1 MQNIETKWLED
12 FLALEET
19 RNFSQAAEQRSLSQ
33 PAFSRRI
40 RALEH
45 AVGVELFD
53 RTSTPLQLTDHGRLF
68 HSQVRSVL
76 EQLQNGLTELSGA
89 GLTGKAKLSIA
100 AAHSLSLAV
109 LPTIVE
115 TIARNDNSFIC
126 HVEAID
132 ADQAVQTLR
141 EGKSDFILSFHDEEL
156 LQTPFRCLKLFDA
169 ELIPVYADN
178 GRALRYTLE
187 QTDIP
192 LLNYTPT
199 SYLGR
204 LVNRC
209 LSAVNENTFRP
220 VFVSSMADLLKRM
233 TLDGYG
239 VAWLPTYL
247 INEVQDRFTRI
258 KDLPAIPIEAYVYRM
273 ETRLSPAAER
283 FWNALPA
290 LSTNE
295 RRT

>member
-1 MQNIETKWLED
+1 MQNIETKWLQD
-12 FLALEET
+12 FLALEEL
-19 RNFSQAAEQRSLSQ
+19 RNFSHAAEQRSLSQ

-40 RALEH
+40 RALED

-53 RTSTPLQLTDHGRLF
+53 RASTPLQLTDQGRLF
-68 HSQVRSVL
+68 HSQARSLL
-76 EQLQNGLTELSGA
+76 EQLQNDLNELTGA
-89 GLTGKAKLSIA
+89 SLTGKGKLSIA
-100 AAHSLSLAV
+100 AAHSLSLAI
-109 LPTIVE
+109 LPTIVGS
-115 TIARNDNSFIC
+115 IARNDDSFVC

-132 ADQAVQTLR
+132 ADEAVQTLR

-169 ELIPVYADN
+169 ELIPVCSND
-178 GRALRYTLE
+178 GHSPRFTLG
-187 QTDIP
+187 DASVP

-209 LSAVNENTFRP
+209 LSTMSENVFYT

-233 TLDGYG
+233 ALDGYG
-239 VAWLPTYL
+239 AAWLPTYL
-247 INEVQDRFTRI
+247 VSENQDRFTRL
-258 KDLPAIPIEAYVYRM
+258 DLPSIPIEVYAYRM

-283 FWNALPA
+283 FWKALRPFSPA
-290 LSTNE
+290 D
-295 RRT
+295 

>member
-12 FLALEET
+12 FLALEEL
-19 RNFSQAAEQRSLSQ
+19 RNFSHAAEQRNLSQ

-68 HSQVRSVL
+68 HSQTRRLL
-76 EQLQNGLTELSGA
+76 EQLQSNLSELSGA
-89 GLTGKAKLSIA
+89 NLTGKTKLTIA

-109 LPTIVE
+109 LPTVIE
-115 TIARNDNSFIC
+115 SIAQRDDSFVC

-132 ADQAVQTLR
+132 AHQAVQTLR
-141 EGKSDFILSFHDEEL
+141 EGKSDFILSFHDEDL
-156 LQTPFRCLKLFDA
+156 LQTPFRCLKLLDA
-169 ELIPVYADN
+169 ELIPVYVGNKQAP
-178 GRALRYTLE
+178 RFSPE
-187 QTDIP
+187 QTGIP

-204 LVNRC
+204 LVNRH
-209 LSAVNENTFRP
+209 LFTMDENIFHT
-220 VFVSSMADLLKRM
+220 VFVSSMAELLKRM
-233 TLDGYG
+233 ALNGYG

-247 INEVQDRFTRI
+247 VQEAQNRFTRL
-258 KDLPAIPIEAYVYRM
+258 DLPAIPIEAYAYRM
-273 ETRLSPAAER
+273 EARLSSAAEH
-283 FWNALPA
+283 FWSALHS
-290 LSTNE
+290 LSSDA
-295 RRT
+295 

>member
-12 FLALEET
+12 FLALEEL
-19 RNFSQAAEQRSLSQ
+19 RNFSQAAERRSLSQ

-68 HSQVRSVL
+68 HSQARNL
-76 EQLQNGLTELSGA
+76 LQQLQSDLDELSGA
-89 GLTGKAKLSIA
+89 GLTGKTRISIA

-109 LPTIVE
+109 LPKIIE
-115 TIARNDNSFIC
+115 TVAQHDDSFVC

-132 ADQAVQTLR
+132 ADRAVQTLR

-169 ELIPVYADN
+169 ELIPVYAGD
-178 GRALRYTLE
+178 GCLSALG

-204 LVNRC
+204 LVNRHLSSLNGC
-209 LSAVNENTFRP
+209 LFRP
-220 VFVSSMADLLKRM
+220 VFVSSMAALLKRM
-233 TLDGYG
+233 ALAGYG
-239 VAWLPTYL
+239 VAWLPSYL
-247 INEVQDRFTRI
+247 INEAPNPFTHL
-258 KDLPAIPIEAYVYRM
+258 DLPSIPIEVYAYRT
-273 ETRLSPAAER
+273 ETRLNPAAER
-283 FWNALPA
+283 FWQAL
-290 LSTNE
+290 LS
-295 RRT
+295 R

>member
-12 FLALEET
+12 FLALEES

-68 HSQVRSVL
+68 HSQARSL
-76 EQLQNGLTELSGA
+76 LQQLQNDLDELSGA
-89 GLTGKAKLSIA
+89 GLTGKSKLSIA
-100 AAHSLSLAV
+100 AAHSLSLAI
-109 LPTIVE
+109 LPAIIE
-115 TIARNDNSFIC
+115 NIARHDDSFVC

-132 ADQAVQTLR
+132 ADQAVQALR

-156 LQTPFRCLKLFDA
+156 LQTPFRCFKLFDA
-169 ELIPVYADN
+169 ELVPVCASD
-178 GRALRYTLE
+178 GRAACIAPE
-187 QTDIP
+187 QADIP

-209 LSAVNENTFRP
+209 LSAMSENSFRT
-220 VFVSSMADLLKRM
+220 VFVSSMTELLKRM
-233 TLDGYG
+233 ALDGYG
-239 VAWLPTYL
+239 VAWLPTYQVSEKIAQGKL
-247 INEVQDRFTRI
+247 ARL
-258 KDLPAIPIEAYVYRM
+258 DLPAIPIEAYAYRM

-283 FWNALPA
+283 FWQALRL
-290 LSTNE
+290 LSS
-295 RRT
+295 RT

>member
-12 FLALEET
+12 FLALEES

-40 RALEH
+40 RALEN

-53 RTSTPLQLTDHGRLF
+53 RASTPLQLTDHGRLF
-68 HSQVRSVL
+68 HSQARSL
-76 EQLQNGLTELSGA
+76 LQQLQNNFNELSGA
-89 GLTGKAKLSIA
+89 SLTGKAKLSIA
-100 AAHSLSLAV
+100 AAHSLSLVV
-109 LPTIVE
+109 LPTIIE
-115 TIARNDNSFIC
+115 TITQRDDSFIC

-169 ELIPVYADN
+169 ELIPVCASD
-178 GRALRYTLE
+178 GKTPRFTLG
-187 QTDIP
+187 QTGIP

-204 LVNRC
+204 QVNRC
-209 LSAVNENTFRP
+209 LSALSENIFRP
-220 VFVSSMADLLKRM
+220 VFVSSMAELLKRM
-233 TLDGYG
+233 ALDGYG

-247 INEVQDRFTRI
+247 VNETHDRLARL
-258 KDLPAIPIEAYVYRM
+258 DLPAIPIEAYAYRM

-283 FWNALPA
+283 FWHALPP
-290 LSTNE
+290 LSP
-295 RRT
+295 RA

>member
-12 FLALEET
+12 FLALEEL
-19 RNFSQAAEQRSLSQ
+19 RNFSHAAEQRSLSQ

-68 HSQVRSVL
+68 HSQARGLL
-76 EQLQNGLTELSGA
+76 EQLQSDLSELSGA
-89 GLTGKAKLSIA
+89 DLTGKAKLTVA

-109 LPTIVE
+109 LPTIIE
-115 TIARNDNSFIC
+115 SITQRDDSFVC

-132 ADQAVQTLR
+132 AHQAVQTLR
-141 EGKSDFILSFHDEEL
+141 EGKSDFILSFHDEDL
-156 LQTPFRCLKLFDA
+156 LQTPFRCLKLLDA
-169 ELIPVYADN
+169 ELIPVYVGN
-178 GRALRYTLE
+178 E
-187 QTDIP
+187 QTPRFAPEQTGIP

-204 LVNRC
+204 LVNRH
-209 LSAVNENTFRP
+209 LSTMNENTFRT
-220 VFVSSMADLLKRM
+220 VFVSSMAELLKRM
-233 TLDGYG
+233 ALNGYG

-247 INEVQDRFTRI
+247 IHEAQNRFTRL
-258 KDLPAIPIEAYVYRM
+258 DLPAIPIEAYAYRM
-273 ETRLSPAAER
+273 ETRLSSAAER
-283 FWNALPA
+283 FWDALHS
-290 LSTNE
+290 LSPDA
-295 RRT
+295 

>member
-12 FLALEET
+12 FLALEEL

-40 RALEH
+40 RSLEH

-68 HSQVRSVL
+68 HSQVRSLL
-76 EQLQNGLTELSGA
+76 EQLQNGLNELSGA
-89 GLTGKAKLSIA
+89 SLIGKAKLSIA

-109 LPTIVE
+109 LPAIIE
-115 TIARNDNSFIC
+115 TIAKNDNSFIC

-132 ADQAVQTLR
+132 ADLAVQTLR

-156 LQTPFRCLKLFDA
+156 LQTPFRCFKLFDA
-169 ELIPVYADN
+169 ELIPVCADDGHAPRFN
-178 GRALRYTLE
+178 LK

-209 LSAVNENTFRP
+209 LSAMGENTFRP

-247 INEVQDRFTRI
+247 VNEAQDRFARL
-258 KDLPAIPIEAYVYRM
+258 DLPSIPIEAYVYRM

-283 FWNALPA
+283 FWRALTSLAPKV
-290 LSTNE
+290 
-295 RRT
+295 